1 MANEQGAVL
10 TAVDTKY
17 KEEVLND
24 FKIARISREVS
35 LMGRREVLSG
45 KAKFGIFG
53 DGKEVA
59 QLAMAKQFKN
69 GDFRSGYYR
78 DQTFMMAIGALTV
91 KQYFAA
97 LYAHTDVDKEP
108 ASGGRQMG
116 GHFATRSLNDDGT
129 WKNLM
134 EQKNSSADISPTAGQ
149 MPRLVGLALASK
161 VYRQNKELHNMT
173 SFTNKGN
180 EVAFGTIG
188 DASTSEGPFW
198 ESINAAGVLQ
208 IPFAMSVWDDGY
220 GISVAREHQTTK
232 DSISEALSGMQRT
245 KDVPGYEI
253 FVTKGWDYPSLC
265 DTYEKAIKLCRE
277 EHVPVLVHVKE
288 VNQPQGHSTS
298 GSHER
303 YKSEERLK
311 WEVDFDCIEKFK
323 TFILESEIATTEE
336 LEVIEKAAKKQV
348 SVEKREAWT
357 EFLADLNIS
366 ATAVQPLLDA
376 LAIESSNGT
385 FIKKIADDLKA
396 EMNPIR
402 KDVISAAK
410 KALRHMRSETSAT
423 KTELIN
429 WLKSSE
435 VINEDK
441 YSSHLY
447 SQSAQSA
454 MNVERI
460 APTYNGDDMIDGR
473 LVLRENFDKV
483 FTNRPEVLTFG
494 EDTGKIGGVNQ
505 SMEGMQEK
513 YGEIRVS
520 DTGIRE
526 ATIIGQGIGMAMR
539 GLRPIA
545 EIQYLDY
552 LLYGIQIMS
561 DDLATVHYRTK
572 GGQKAPLIIR
582 TRGHR
587 LEGVWHSG
595 SPMGMILN
603 SIRGIHVCTPRNMT
617 KAAGFYNT
625 LIKSDDPALVI
636 EPLNG
641 YRIKEKNP
649 TNFGEFCEPLGVP
662 EITQE
667 GTDLTL
673 VSYGATFNLC
683 TEAVKELAAFGI
695 SVELVDAQCLLP
707 FDINGMVADSLK
719 KTSKLVIV
727 DEDYESG
734 ATAYLLDQILV
745 KQKGYYHLDSE
756 PVTITAKDHRPAYG
770 TDGDYF
776 SKPSIETIFD
786 AVYDLMK
793 ESNPAEYPEIY

>member
-1 MANEQGAVL
+1 MSEQKEVL
-10 TAVDTKY
+10 NSLDQKY
-17 KEEVLND
+17 REEVLAD
-24 FKIARISREVS
+24 FRLARVSRETS
-35 LMGRREVLSG
+35 LMGRREVLGG

-53 DGKEVA
+53 DGKEIA
-59 QLAMAKQFKN
+59 QIAMAKQFKN

-91 KQYFAA
+91 QEYFAA
-97 LYAHTDVDKEP
+97 LYAHTDIEKEP

-116 GHFATRSLNDDGT
+116 GHFATRSLNADGS

-161 VYRQNKELHNMT
+161 VYRNDKALHGMT
-173 SFTNKGN
+173 NFTNKGN

-208 IPFAMSVWDDGY
+208 IPFAMSIWDDGY
-220 GISVAREHQTTK
+220 GISVPREYQTTK
-232 DSISEALSGMQRT
+232 GSISTALSGMQRT
-245 KDVPGYEI
+245 KDNPGYEI
-253 FVTKGWDYPSLC
+253 FKTKGWDYPDLC
-265 DTYEKAIKLCRE
+265 ETYQKAIKLCRE
-277 EHVPVLVHVKE
+277 EHVPVMIHVEE

-311 WEVDFDCIEKFK
+311 WETEMDCIEKFK
-323 TFILESEIATTEE
+323 SFILEAEIATLEE
-336 LEVIEKAAKKQV
+336 LESIEKEAKKQV
-348 SVEKREAWT
+348 REEKGKAWK
-357 EFLADLNIS
+357 EFNGLIDNDLN
-366 ATAVQPLLDA
+366 TVVQLLNQ
-376 LAIESSNGT
+376 LAGESSNKV
-385 FIKKIADDLKA
+385 FIQKIADDLKGT
-396 EMNPIR
+396 MGPIKR
-402 KDVISAAK
+402 DIFSAAR
-410 KALRHMRSETSAT
+410 KALRYTRGTSSPA
-423 KTELIN
+423 KTAIIN
-429 WLKSSE
+429 WLNNG
-435 VINEDK
+435 VADNFDQ

-447 SQSAQSA
+447 SQSNESA
-454 MNVERI
+454 LNVAAVDPIYSTDEK
-460 APTYNGDDMIDGR
+460 IDGR
-473 LVLRENFDKV
+473 VVLRENFDAL
-483 FTNRPEVLTFG
+483 FEMHPEIITFG
-494 EDTGKIGGVNQ
+494 EDVGKIGGVNQ
-505 SMEGMQEK
+505 SMEGMQDK
-513 YGEIRVS
+513 FGQLRVS

-526 ATIIGQGIGMAMR
+526 CTIIGQGIGMSMR

-552 LLYGIQIMS
+552 LLYAIQIMS
-561 DDLATVHYRTK
+561 DDLATVQYRTK

-587 LEGVWHSG
+587 LEGIWHSG

-603 SIRGIHVCTPRNMT
+603 AVRGMYVCVPRNMT

-625 LIKSDDPALVI
+625 LIQADEPALVI

-641 YRIKEKNP
+641 YRSKEAKP
-649 TNFGEFCEPLGVP
+649 DNFTAFTT
-662 EITQE
+662 EIGKVETVVE

-673 VSYGATFNLC
+673 VSYGSTFNIC
-683 TEAVKELAAFGI
+683 QEVVKQLAEVEI
-695 SVELVDAQCLLP
+695 SVELIDAQCLIP
-707 FDINGMVADSLK
+707 FDRSHDVVESLK
-719 KTSKLVIV
+719 KTNRLVIV
-727 DEDYESG
+727 DEDVASG

-756 PVTITAKDHRPAYG
+756 PVTISAQDHRPAYG

-776 SKPSIETIFD
+776 SKPNAETIFD
-786 AVYDLMK
+786 GVYALMNEADAAK
-793 ESNPAEYPEIY
+793 YPSIY

>member
-1 MANEQGAVL
+1 MAKSQA
-10 TAVDTKY
+10 TTISVDNKY
-17 KEEVLND
+17 KEEILND
-24 FKIARISREVS
+24 FRIARISREVS

-97 LYAHTDVDKEP
+97 LYAHTDVEKEP

-116 GHFATRSLNDDGT
+116 GHFATRSLNEDGS

-161 VYRQNKELHNMT
+161 VYRKSEALHGMT
-173 SFTNKGN
+173 NFTHKGN

-220 GISVAREHQTTK
+220 GISVARKHQTTK
-232 DSISEALSGMQRT
+232 DSISDALSGMQRNET
-245 KDVPGYEI
+245 TPGYEI

-265 DTYEKAIKLCRE
+265 ETYEKAIKLCRD
-277 EHVPVLVHVKE
+277 EHVPVLIHVKE

-311 WEVDFDCIEKFK
+311 WEVEYDCIEKFK
-323 TFILESEIATTEE
+323 SFILESEIATAEE
-336 LEVIEKAAKKQV
+336 LETIEKAAKKEV
-348 SVEKREAWT
+348 SAQKREAWT
-357 EFLADLNIS
+357 EFLADLNQSSI
-366 ATAVQPLLDA
+366 AVQPMLDA
-376 LAIESSNGT
+376 LATESSNGA
-385 FIKKIADDLKA
+385 FIKKIADDLKS

-410 KALRHMRSETSAT
+410 KALRHMRTESSAT
-423 KTELIN
+423 KTELLN
-429 WLKSSE
+429 WLKSAE
-435 VINEDK
+435 AINEDR

-447 SQSAQSA
+447 SQSEQSA
-454 MNVERI
+454 LNVSAV
-460 APTYNGDDMIDGR
+460 APTYDGEDMVDGR
-473 LVLRENFDKV
+473 LVLRENFDKI
-483 FTNRPEVLTFG
+483 FTDMPEVLTYG

-513 YGEIRVS
+513 FGELRVS

-625 LIKSDDPALVI
+625 LLKSDDPALVI

-641 YRIKEKNP
+641 YRIKEKKP
-649 TNFGEFCEPLGVP
+649 TNFGEFCEPLGTP

-673 VSYGATFNLC
+673 VSYGSTFNLC
-683 TEAVKELAAFGI
+683 TLAVKELAAVGV
-695 SVELVDAQCLLP
+695 SVELIDAQCLLP
-707 FDINGMVADSLK
+707 FDVNGMIADSLK
-719 KTSKLVIV
+719 KTNKLVIV

-734 ATAYLLDQILV
+734 ATAFMLDQILV

-786 AVYDLMK
+786 AVYDVMK

>member
-1 MANEQGAVL
+1 MAKSQAA
-10 TAVDTKY
+10 TTSVDNKY

-24 FKIARISREVS
+24 FRIARISREVS

-116 GHFATRSLNDDGT
+116 GHFATRSLNEDGS

-134 EQKNSSADISPTAGQ
+134 EQKNSSSDISPTAGQ

-161 VYRQNKELHNMT
+161 VYRKSESLHGMT
-173 SFTNKGN
+173 NFTNKGN

-220 GISVAREHQTTK
+220 GISVARKHQTTK
-232 DSISEALSGMQRT
+232 DSISDALSGMQRNET
-245 KDVPGYEI
+245 TPGYEI

-265 DTYEKAIKLCRE
+265 ETYEKAIKLCRD
-277 EHVPVLVHVKE
+277 EHVPVLIHVKE

-311 WEVDFDCIEKFK
+311 WEVEYDCIEKFK
-323 TFILESEIATTEE
+323 AFILNSEIATTEE
-336 LEVIEKAAKKQV
+336 LEAIEKAAKKEV
-348 SVEKREAWT
+348 SSQKREAWT
-357 EFLADLNIS
+357 EFLADLNQS
-366 ATAVQPLLDA
+366 ATAVQPLLDT
-376 LAIESSNGT
+376 LATESSNGA
-385 FIKKIADDLKA
+385 FIKKIADDLRS

-410 KALRHMRSETSAT
+410 KALRHMRSESSAT

-429 WLKSSE
+429 WLNQSA
-435 VINEDK
+435 VTNEDR

-447 SQSAQSA
+447 SQSDQSA
-454 MNVERI
+454 MNVTAI
-460 APTYNGDDMIDGR
+460 APTYEGDEMIDGR
-473 LVLRENFDKV
+473 LVLRENFDKI
-483 FTNRPEVLTFG
+483 FTDMPEVLTYG

-505 SMEGMQEK
+505 SMEGMQDK
-513 YGEIRVS
+513 FGELRVS

-552 LLYGIQIMS
+552 LLYGIQVMS

-625 LIKSDDPALVI
+625 LLKSDDPALVI

-641 YRIKEKNP
+641 YRIKEKKP
-649 TNFGEFCEPLGVP
+649 TNFGEFCEPLGTP

-683 TEAVKELAAFGI
+683 TLAVKELAAVGI
-695 SVELVDAQCLLP
+695 SVELIDAQCLLP
-707 FDINGMVADSLK
+707 FDINGMISDSLK
-719 KTSKLVIV
+719 KTNKLVIV

-734 ATAYLLDQILV
+734 ATAYMLDQIVV

-756 PVTITAKDHRPAYG
+756 PITITAKDHRPAYG

-786 AVYDLMK
+786 AVYDVMN

>member
-1 MANEQGAVL
+1 MAKTKEDVL
-10 TAVDTKY
+10 TAIDSKY

-24 FKIARISREVS
+24 FRIARISREVS

-91 KQYFAA
+91 KEYFAA
-97 LYAHTDVDKEP
+97 LYAHTDVEKEP

-116 GHFATRSLNDDGT
+116 GHFATRSLNADGT

-161 VYRQNKELHNMT
+161 VYRQNKDLHGMT
-173 SFTNKGN
+173 SFTDKGN

-220 GISVAREHQTTK
+220 GISVPRKHQTTK
-232 DSISEALSGMQRT
+232 DSISDALSGMQRT
-245 KDVPGYEI
+245 TDMPGYEI
-253 FVTKGWDYPSLC
+253 FITKGWDYPSLC
-265 DTYEKAIKLCRE
+265 ETYEKAIKLCRE
-277 EHVPVLVHVKE
+277 EHVPVLIHVKE

-303 YKSEERLK
+303 YKSEERLQ
-311 WEVDFDCIEKFK
+311 WELDFDCIEKFK
-323 TFILESEIATTEE
+323 AFILESDIASIEE
-336 LEVIEKAAKKQV
+336 LETIEKEAKKQV

-357 EFLADLNIS
+357 EFLADLGQS
-366 ATAVQPLLDA
+366 ANAVQPILDA
-376 LAIESSNGT
+376 LATESSNGT
-385 FIKKIADDLKA
+385 FIQKIADDLKS
-396 EMNPIR
+396 EMNPIK
-402 KDVISAAK
+402 KDVISAAR
-410 KALRHMRSETSAT
+410 KALRHMRSESSAT

-429 WLKSSE
+429 WLKQSE
-435 VINEDK
+435 EINYDK

-447 SQSAQSA
+447 SESAKSA
-454 MNVERI
+454 MNIKAV
-460 APTYNGDDMIDGR
+460 APTYSGDDMVDGR
-473 LVLRENFDKV
+473 LILRENFDRM
-483 FTNRPEVLTFG
+483 FTNMPEVLTYG

-505 SMEGMQEK
+505 SMEGMQDK
-513 YGEIRVS
+513 FGEIRVS

-552 LLYGIQIMS
+552 LLYAIQIMS

-603 SIRGIHVCTPRNMT
+603 AIRGIYVCTPRNMT

-649 TNFGEFCEPLGVP
+649 TNYGEFCEPLGVP

-673 VSYGATFNLC
+673 VSYGSTFNLC
-683 TEAVKELAAFGI
+683 TEAVKELVAMGI
-695 SVELVDAQCLLP
+695 SVELIDAQCLLP
-707 FDINGMVADSLK
+707 FDINGMITESLK
-719 KTSKLVIV
+719 KTNKLVIV

-734 ATAYLLDQILV
+734 ATAYMLDQILV

-756 PVTITAKDHRPAYG
+756 PITITAKDHRPAYG

-786 AVYDLMK
+786 AVYDVMK
-793 ESNPAEYPEIY
+793 ESNPTEYPEIY